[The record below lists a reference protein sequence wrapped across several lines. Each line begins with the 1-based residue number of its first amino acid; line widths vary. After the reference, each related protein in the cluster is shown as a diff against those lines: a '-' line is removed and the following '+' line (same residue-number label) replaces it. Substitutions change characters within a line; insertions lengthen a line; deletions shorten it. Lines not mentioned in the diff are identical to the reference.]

1 MLVFENKTPNNCEN
15 IDFIFL
21 FSPFTL
27 SHPIHAI
34 QYSICFIS
42 CHHTSEITLYNTEF
56 NLGFLTLAAY
66 WGYRYYYCMDH
77 LVLLCM
83 GREFNY
89 QVLEPLGVGIS
100 AAVLEIL
107 GFYWLLGR
115 HEEH

>member
-1 MLVFENKTPNNCEN
+1 MKILILYFYLALLPYPTLYM
-15 IDFIFL
+15 L
-21 FSPFTL
+21 FSIVYASFHVITQVK
-27 SHPIHAI
+27 SS
-34 QYSICFIS
+34 SI
-42 CHHTSEITLYNTEF
+42 TQ
-56 NLGFLTLAAY
+56 NLIWDFLGLAAY

-107 GFYWLLGR
+107 GFY
-115 HEEH
+115 